1 MVTSSE
7 TIVGTKIFL
16 GNFKL
21 LCTRHVGT
29 RLYRSFSIVWGGAPS
44 VWAGAWPILHVF
56 SWQEPKK
63 QAGSGH
69 SAKKIY
75 ALTRSKIEC
84 GTQSV

>member
-29 RLYRSFSIVWGGAPS
+29 RLYRSFSIVWGGHRRYGLELGLLRLCRVGRNAIGKKP
-44 VWAGAWPILHVF
+44 LLDMVF
-56 SWQEPKK
+56 
-63 QAGSGH
+63 
-69 SAKKIY
+69 Y
-75 ALTRSKIEC
+75 F
-84 GTQSV
+84 

>member
-29 RLYRSFSIVWGGAPS
+29 RLYRSFSIVGGGTVGMGWS
-44 VWAGAWPILHVF
+44 SDYID
-56 SWQEPKK
+56 KNK
-63 QAGSGH
+63 
-69 SAKKIY
+69 
-75 ALTRSKIEC
+75 LTEAET
-84 GTQSV
+84 GPDFL